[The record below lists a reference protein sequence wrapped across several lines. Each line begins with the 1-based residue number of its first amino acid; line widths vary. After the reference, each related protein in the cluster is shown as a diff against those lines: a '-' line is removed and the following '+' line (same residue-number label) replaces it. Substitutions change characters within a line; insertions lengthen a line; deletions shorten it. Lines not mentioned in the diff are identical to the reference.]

1 MKKLCLF
8 LCLLMF
14 ACTLFA
20 QDRPLNEQ
28 QDTDI
33 PVDSIPL
40 NEKPDPVL
48 IEDLYPELDTLN
60 RDTLE
65 IRKRNIQPKKDIRK
79 IPDSL
84 ITDSI
89 IITIKDYKII
99 SLQRDTTYI
108 DTTLSIEKE
117 YRYNYLRKDNFE
129 LMPFAN
135 VGQTYNPLAYN
146 FQSKSQYPQIGARAK
161 HYNYMEVDDIF
172 YYHVPT
178 PATELFFKTVFE
190 QGQILD
196 AFITLN
202 TSRQFNFSIA
212 YKGMRSLGKY
222 QHILSSTG
230 NFRFT
235 SSYFTKNKKYNL
247 RLHYAAQDILN
258 QENGGLLLREQFEEG
273 EDEFLERG
281 RIDVNFEDAENF
293 LLGKRYFLDHDYAL
307 LSKNDSL
314 RNYSLSIGHRFNYET
329 KIYRFKQASVN
340 DLFGDAF
347 QVSSL
352 SDESRLKTMY
362 NHLRLNFKSE
372 LTGDF
377 TVKANAYDYNY
388 YFNSIVIRDDEIIPS
403 QLKDNEFAVGAEW
416 NKNIGEFGVFADV
429 NYNLSGDYGGNS
441 VFASAEYNFT
451 PDDQVKLSVSSS
463 SRMPN
468 FNFLLYQSDYL
479 AYNWQNLSFE
489 KEETQS
495 AHINFNSKKWLN
507 LEASYSKLKN
517 HTYFGLAEIVPV
529 EGEDADPEEL
539 QQVAPFQSG
548 TEINYLK
555 VKVSKEFKFL
565 KNFALNNTVMY
576 QQVDQDEDIIN
587 VPQIIT
593 RNTLYYSNHLFK
605 KALYLQTGVTLKYFT
620 KYYSNGYNP
629 VLGELY
635 VQDQEETGEFPML
648 DFFINA
654 KVQRTRIYFK
664 LEHINS
670 SFDKKYDFYSSPN
683 YPYRDFVIR
692 FGLVWN
698 FFS

>member
-1 MKKLCLF
+1 MKKLLF

-14 ACTLFA
+14 ACTLYA

-48 IEDLYPELDTLN
+48 IEDLYPELDSLN
-60 RDTLE
+60 RDTLKVKQ
-65 IRKRNIQPKKDIRK
+65 RVIQPKKDIRK

-84 ITDSI
+84 KADSI

-146 FQSKSQYPQIGARAK
+146 FESKSQYPQIGARAK
-161 HYNYMEVDDIF
+161 HYNYMEVNDI
-172 YYHVPT
+172 YYYDVPT

-235 SSYFTKNKKYNL
+235 SSYFTKNKRYNL
-247 RLHYAAQDILN
+247 RLHYTAQDILN
-258 QENGGLLLREQFEEG
+258 QENGGLLLREQFESG
-273 EDEFLERG
+273 EEEFIERG

-293 LLGKRYFLDHDYAL
+293 LLGKRYFIDHTYAL
-307 LSKNDSL
+307 LRKNDSL

-329 KIYRFKQASVN
+329 KIYRFKQTRSNV
-340 DLFGDAF
+340 LFGDAF
-347 QVSSL
+347 QARSL
-352 SDESRLKTMY
+352 KDESRLKTMY
-362 NHLRLNFKSE
+362 NQLRLNFLSK

-377 TVKANAYDYNY
+377 TVKANTYDYNY
-388 YFNSIVIRDDEIIPS
+388 YFSSIVIRDDEIIPS
-403 QLKDNEFAVGAEW
+403 QLKDSELAIGAEW
-416 NKNIGEFGVFADV
+416 SKNIGKFNVLADV
-429 NYNLSGDYGGNS
+429 NLNVSGDYGGSS

-451 PDDQVKLSVSSS
+451 PDDQVKLSISST

-479 AYNWQNLSFE
+479 AYNWQNPGFE

-495 AHINFNSKKWLN
+495 VHFNFNSKKWFN

-517 HTYFGLAEIVPV
+517 HTYFGLSEIIPPI
-529 EGEDADPEEL
+529 EGEGTDPEPV
-539 QQVAPFQSG
+539 QQVAPFQYSA
-548 TEINYLK
+548 EINYLK
-555 VKVSKEFKFL
+555 VKVSKEFKFFR
-565 KNFALNNTVMY
+565 NFALNNTVMY
-576 QQVDQDEDIIN
+576 QQVEQEEDIIN

-593 RNTLYYSNHLFK
+593 RNTLYYANHLFK
-605 KALYLQTGVTLKYFT
+605 KALYLQTGVTFKYFT

-635 VQDQEETGEFPML
+635 VQDQEKTGEFPMM

-664 LEHINS
+664 LEHVNS
-670 SFDKKYDFYSSPN
+670 SFTGYDFYSSPN